1 MRQLIIQLYYL
12 KLKKV
17 QAPKGA
23 KTKKMKVLGPV
34 S

>member
-1 MRQLIIQLYYL
+1 MRQLIRQLYYL
-12 KLKKV
+12 KMKKV

-23 KTKKMKVLGPV
+23 QTKKMKVLGTV